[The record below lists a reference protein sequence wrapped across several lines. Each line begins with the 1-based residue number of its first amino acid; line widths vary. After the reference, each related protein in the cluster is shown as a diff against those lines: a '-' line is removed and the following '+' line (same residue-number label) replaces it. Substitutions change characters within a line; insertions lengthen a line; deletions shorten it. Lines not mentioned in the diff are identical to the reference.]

1 MGLVHADF
9 ACELIHPLN
18 KIPNISIAKKF
29 RNQKSCVICA
39 PECCREKKFFYLEG
53 LPRIQPDT
61 ASSNLRGGTC
71 DFNWCLHCDPP
82 PFRGCQ
88 SHNFRTDTEKD

>member
-29 RNQKSCVICA
+29 RNTSCSFFQLLIL
-39 PECCREKKFFYLEG
+39 KFFGSFLIFYF
-53 LPRIQPDT
+53 D
-61 ASSNLRGGTC
+61 
-71 DFNWCLHCDPP
+71 
-82 PFRGCQ
+82 
-88 SHNFRTDTEKD
+88 